1 MAFDSTGKYHMNPHH
16 AKMADN
22 APKKGAEGSP
32 AEESS
37 EPKGEAMAE
46 GDDVGSQMMT
56 CPSCGAQFPEEMGL
70 AQPDAMPQPQQPS
83 HESQGASMPVLG
95 GY

>member
-1 MAFDSTGKYHMNPHH
+1 MAFDKTGKYHMNPHH
-16 AKMADN
+16 AKMADS
-22 APKKGAEGSP
+22 APKKPSADDGAS
-32 AEESS
+32 
-37 EPKGEAMAE
+37 
-46 GDDVGSQMMT
+46 DDGIDAAADPDAGQRMMT